1 VFIRLA
7 SLFNFKIIRRTKTM
21 AEIKV
26 PPAPQLVTDA
36 WMLMMGFKSDPSAI
50 RSFLPKRLEPHP
62 NNMVVINLY
71 TVPDPSQTSGFGA
84 YTLTYI
90 TVQIK
95 DHDSYIMGSD
105 IGEPGRF
112 WVGYFNSSEVVREFT
127 RSVGIP
133 AEPGATT
140 LTKRKGKLKAV
151 LEVGGQVF
159 VEATAD
165 VGDKLQAAVGG
176 HLNYFTQGRLQGDSS
191 EATQIIKFPI
201 PFVSRPVRTE
211 NATITFKMPEN
222 HPLYSLKPMG
232 IEWASYVKGSFVY
245 PQYEII

>member
-1 VFIRLA
+1 M
-7 SLFNFKIIRRTKTM
+7 TKNN
-21 AEIKV
+21 I

-36 WMLMMGFKSDPSAI
+36 WMLYVGFKSDPGAI
-50 RSFLPKRLEPHP
+50 RALLPQRLEPHP
-62 NNMVVINLY
+62 DDIVVINLY

-90 TVQIK
+90 TLQIK
-95 DHDSYIMGSD
+95 DHDTYILGSD
-105 IGEPGRF
+105 VGMPGRF
-112 WVGYFNSSEVVREFT
+112 WVGYFNSSEVVRDFT

-140 LTKRKGKLKAV
+140 LKKRKGKLKAV

-176 HLNYFTQGRLQGDSS
+176 HLNYFTQGKLQGDSS
-191 EATQIIKFPI
+191 ETTQIIKFPI

-222 HPLYSLKPMG
+222 HPLYSLKP
-232 IEWASYVKGSFVY
+232 ISVEWASYVKGSFVY
-245 PQYEII
+245 PQHQII

>member
-1 VFIRLA
+1 M
-7 SLFNFKIIRRTKTM
+7 TKNN
-21 AEIKV
+21 I

-36 WMLMMGFKSDPSAI
+36 WMLYMGFKSDPGAI
-50 RSFLPKRLEPHP
+50 RALLPQRLEPHP
-62 NNMVVINLY
+62 DDIVVINLY

-90 TVQIK
+90 TLQIK
-95 DHDSYIMGSD
+95 DHDTYILGSD
-105 IGEPGRF
+105 VGMPGRF
-112 WVGYFNSSEVVREFT
+112 WVGYFNSSEVVRDFT

-133 AEPGATT
+133 AEPGVTT
-140 LTKRKGKLKAV
+140 LKKRKGKLKAV

-176 HLNYFTQGRLQGDSS
+176 HLNYFTQGKLQGDSS
-191 EATQIIKFPI
+191 ETTQIIKFSI

-222 HPLYSLKPMG
+222 HPLYSLKP
-232 IEWASYVKGSFVY
+232 ISVEWASYVKGSFVY
-245 PQYEII
+245 PQHQII

>member
-1 VFIRLA
+1 M
-7 SLFNFKIIRRTKTM
+7 TKNN
-21 AEIKV
+21 IL
-26 PPAPQLVTDA
+26 PAPQLVTDA
-36 WMLMMGFKSDPSAI
+36 WMLYMGFKSDPGAI
-50 RSFLPKRLEPHP
+50 RALLPQRLEPHP
-62 NNMVVINLY
+62 DDIVVINLY

-90 TVQIK
+90 TLQIK
-95 DHDSYIMGSD
+95 DHDTYILGSD
-105 IGEPGRF
+105 VGMPGRF
-112 WVGYFNSSEVVREFT
+112 WVGYFNSSEVVRDFT

-133 AEPGATT
+133 AEPGVTT
-140 LTKRKGKLKAV
+140 LKKRKGKLKAV

-176 HLNYFTQGRLQGDSS
+176 HLNYFTQGKLQGDSS
-191 EATQIIKFPI
+191 ETTQIIKFPI

-222 HPLYSLKPMG
+222 HPLYSLKP
-232 IEWASYVKGSFVY
+232 ISVEWASYVKGSFVY
-245 PQYEII
+245 PQHQII

>member
-1 VFIRLA
+1 MT
-7 SLFNFKIIRRTKTM
+7 KINIL
-21 AEIKV
+21 
-26 PPAPQLVTDA
+26 PAPQLVTDA
-36 WMLMMGFKSDPSAI
+36 WMLMIGFKSDPSAI
-50 RSFLPKRLEPHP
+50 RALLPPRLEPHP

-105 IGEPGRF
+105 VGEPGRF

-133 AEPGATT
+133 AEPGITT

-165 VGDKLQAAVGG
+165 VDSKLQTAVGG
-176 HLNYFTQGRLQGDSS
+176 HLNYFTYGRLQGNSS
-191 EATQIIKFPI
+191 ESTHIIKFPI

-222 HPLYSLKPMG
+222 HPLYSIRPIS

-245 PQYEII
+245 PQYQII